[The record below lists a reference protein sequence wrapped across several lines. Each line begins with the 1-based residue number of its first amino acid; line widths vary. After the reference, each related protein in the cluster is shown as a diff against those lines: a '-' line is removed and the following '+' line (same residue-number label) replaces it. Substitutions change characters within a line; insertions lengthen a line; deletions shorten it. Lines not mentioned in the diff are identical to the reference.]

1 MLYIAG
7 RVVKHYSGP
16 GCDAGQYAFS
26 SAGKACK
33 KVGLN
38 KTLCQQ
44 KIRVKSQ
51 LIQLDSVSAGAGA
64 DKGKGALIAVMYNN
78 VLPADDFLPKA
89 FQKLFLG
96 GSAMAA
102 CCYQDGD
109 VRLRIPKPYLLQ
121 KKGHG
126 DAAGHRTGVV

>member
-1 MLYIAG
+1 MDGVGGENACRRAGVLYIAG

-64 DKGKGALIAVMYNN
+64 DKGKGALIAV
-78 VLPADDFLPKA
+78 
-89 FQKLFLG
+89 
-96 GSAMAA
+96 
-102 CCYQDGD
+102 C
-109 VRLRIPKPYLLQ
+109 LLYTS
-121 KKGHG
+121 
-126 DAAGHRTGVV
+126 DAADE